1 MKQTDNKETFKKLE
15 DYFKSKGAFDTK
27 LPYIIDIMSKSIPDN
42 VPKNLAL
49 TMVLSEVAKFVNQ
62 YRNTIRLNTPSKKVE
77 TLVPTNLYLFGL
89 SPSGI
94 SKDSTKNTL
103 RKLLKG
109 GYSNLDKLIKL
120 HLISDAKKVALSEGF
135 EESEYHQFMKSQ
147 LDTDIKLA
155 GGSTYKGVSQD
166 ISDIG
171 NMQRLGSPTVI
182 SSEIGDDMGSEAT
195 GEIFTTLGE
204 IYDLGTYTFGST
216 KDKSLKIKPIKN
228 LPVDLLVFGSE
239 QGILL
244 DSSNKNKFKKIFG
257 TKYSRR
263 CILTFTRYTP
273 VENLPDNIDDLL
285 ASINDKSV
293 KIGEHYDDIYDYF
306 VELSEAMPNNTKLAI
321 SKEAQD
327 LFDLYLIY
335 NKLKADTIPTKL
347 PLSSLARKH
356 KQWVALKLSGIYALL
371 DDKVTIEED
380 HYIDAIRTIEM
391 LSEDLELFEVELEKE
406 PYEILHT
413 IASNEGGDY
422 FIDAHTLKKN
432 NFIEGK
438 GNTEAKMKQLV
449 YDLNSIATD
458 GIYYIEGVGIKYE
471 EQIHS
476 ETTGVS
482 IKEIDTSRLAKAI
495 ERKADSK
502 VIKRIKSELA
512 SEGVYGFRYVETEFA
527 EYSELLKEDMMY
539 SPFKFKTKE
548 EGAVYDEKKHPNPKD
563 GIRGADNII
572 GGTKFVV
579 LDIDESYI
587 TDEEA
592 HELLEG
598 INHHIA
604 RTSDPDNAF
613 KFRVLIELDNVV
625 TLDGFTWRYF
635 IEEIG
640 KELGLTCDL
649 VAQSQLYF
657 TFARERVLSCID
669 GLPLETK
676 DLIVKARERK
686 DMKESAKPISSTEKS
701 KLLKNPLDTFSMAYY
716 YNKPSGLAT
725 KMIAAAKLAVELGAD
740 KEYVLNLVKDIQ
752 DKTDYPIEESKFE
765 RTFIQ
770 YINRWN
776 I

>member
-1 MKQTDNKETFKKLE
+1 MRNEKTFNKIEEYLK
-15 DYFKSKGAFDTK
+15 DKGVFDGK
-27 LPYIIDIMSKSIPDN
+27 LPYILDIMTKSIPDN
-42 VPKNLAL
+42 VPRNLAL

-77 TLVPTNLYLFGL
+77 TLVPTNIFLFGL

-94 SKDSTKNTL
+94 AKDSTKNTL

-109 GYSNLDKLIKL
+109 GYDNLEKDIKL
-120 HLISDAKKVALSEGF
+120 QLVSDAKKIAMSEGF
-135 EESEYHQFMKSQ
+135 DQSEYHQFMRSP
-147 LDTDIKLA
+147 LTTDIKLA
-155 GGSTYKGVSQD
+155 GGSTFKGVSQE
-166 ISDIG
+166 ISDLG
-171 NMQRLGSPTVI
+171 NSQKLGSPTVI

-204 IYDLGTYTFGST
+204 IYDLGTYSFGST

-244 DSSNKNKFKKIFG
+244 DSSNKSKFKRIFG

-273 VENLPDNIDDLL
+273 VEELPETIEEILD
-285 ASINDKSV
+285 SIADKTV
-293 KIGEHYDDIYDYF
+293 KIGEHYDDIYDFF
-306 VELSEAMPNNTKLAI
+306 VGLSKSLPQNQKIALST
-321 SKEAQD
+321 EAQN
-327 LFDLYLIY
+327 LFDIYLIY
-335 NKLKADTIPTKL
+335 NKLKAETIPTKL
-347 PLSSLARKH
+347 PLTQLARKH

-371 DDKVTIEED
+371 DDKVTIEEE
-380 HYIDAIRTIEM
+380 HYVDAIRTIE
-391 LSEDLELFEVELEKE
+391 LLAEDLELFEIELEKE
-406 PYEILHT
+406 PYEVLHT
-413 IASNEGGDY
+413 VVTSEADEEY

-449 YDLNSIATD
+449 YDLNTVAENGT
-458 GIYYIEGVGIKYE
+458 YYIDGAGIRYE
-471 EQIHS
+471 KQISS
-476 ETTGVS
+476 EVTGVS
-482 IKEIDTSRLAKAI
+482 IKEIDTSRLAEAI
-495 ERKADSK
+495 KRKADSK
-502 VIKRIKSELA
+502 TIKRIKSELA
-512 SEGVYGFRYVETEFA
+512 SEGVYGYRYVETTFS
-527 EYSELLKEDMMY
+527 EYSELLKEDMIY

-548 EGAVYDEKKHPNPKD
+548 EGAVYDSKKHPKASG
-563 GIRGADNII
+563 GIRGADNIV
-572 GGTKFVV
+572 GGTKFIV
-579 LDIDESYI
+579 LDIDESHI

-604 RTSDPDNAF
+604 RTSNPDNAF
-613 KFRVLIELDNVV
+613 KFRVLVELDNII

-635 IEEIG
+635 VEEVG

-657 TFARERVLSCID
+657 TFAREKVLSCTD

-676 DLIVKARERK
+676 DLLIKARERK
-686 DMKESAKPISSTEKS
+686 DMKESAKPISSAEKS
-701 KLLKNPLDTFSMAYY
+701 KLLNNPIDTFGMAYY

-740 KEYVLNLVKDIQ
+740 KEYVLNLVRDIQ
-752 DKTDYPIEESKFE
+752 DKTDYPIEDSKFE